1 MTHASTADAPFA
13 APRDLVRLSVGIES
27 ADDLVAD
34 LEAALAA
41 VSARALCRRAR
52 LVRARAAGLRLRVPR
67 ARHAG
72 PGVQLAIGALTWVV
86 LAAACVPLASEQR
99 LRVALVVVAATVGEV
114 TGSLLWGVYS
124 YRLENL
130 PAYIPPGHG
139 LVYLSGLG
147 LASRCGATRTSS
159 SALAAFV
166 AAAWGI
172 AGLGFLPRLDVAGAF
187 GSPAAPLLPL
197 ARAGTAPSTRASSSS
212 SARSSSTGPGSAC
225 GRGTTALPGLGIP
238 DGNPPSGVASGYVCF
253 DVFAVAVAAW
263 LMPAG
268 TRSAASV

>member
-1 MTHASTADAPFA
+1 MRSDA
-13 APRDLVRLSVGIES
+13 AP
-27 ADDLVAD
+27 AWY
-34 LEAALAA
+34 ALALPLYIFGFL
-41 VSARALCRRAR
+41 ALDTRGEE
-52 LVRARAAGLRLRVPR
+52 L
-67 ARHAG
+67 
-72 PGVQLAIGALTWVV
+72 QLAIGVLTWLV
-86 LAAACVPLASEQR
+86 LAAATLPLAAEQR

-147 LASRCGATRTSS
+147 LSV
-159 SALAAFV
+159 ALRRHARVLVAGAAFV

-187 GSPAAPLLPL
+187 GVPLLL
-197 ARAGTAPSTRASSSS
+197 LFLWRGRNRTVYAGVFAVVCALELY
-212 SARSSSTGPGSAC
+212 
-225 GRGTTALPGLGIP
+225 GTWLGVWTWNATLPGLGVP

-253 DVFAVAVAAW
+253 DVFAVAVAAR
-263 LMPAG
+263 LAG
-268 TRSAASV
+268 WNPLRRLGVERA